1 MHDFSADIARD
12 WQRLFPELDLGSYE
26 AAIRVLRLGRLV
38 ERAIDTTTTEHGF
51 LVGGDYEVLASL
63 RRAHPAPLQPAS
75 LAERT
80 MITSS
85 GMTGR
90 LDRLEGDG
98 LVERVANPND
108 RRAVNIVLTEQGQEI
123 VDRTFED
130 IARTISDT
138 LSHLEPDEITK
149 LSRLLQSALANQ
161 GDELMSDGTQRDS
174 AT

>member
-1 MHDFSADIARD
+1 MQDFTADIAGD
-12 WQRLFPELDLGSYE
+12 WQRLFPELDLSTYE
-26 AAIRVLRLGRLV
+26 AAIRVLRLGRHV

-98 LVERVANPND
+98 LVVRVANPDD
-108 RRAVNIVLTEQGQEI
+108 RRAVDIFLTEQGRKI

-130 IARTISDT
+130 IARTISET
-138 LSHLEPDEITK
+138 LSNLEPGQISR
-149 LSRLLQSALANQ
+149 LSRLVRSALASQ
-161 GDELMSDGTQRDS
+161 EDELVGDGTQPG
-174 AT
+174 

>member
-1 MHDFSADIARD
+1 MHDFFDDSARD
-12 WQRLFPELDLGSYE
+12 WQRLFPELDLSTYE
-26 AAIRVLRLGRLV
+26 AAIRVLRLGRQI
-38 ERAIDTTTTEHGF
+38 EKAIEVTTNEHGF

-98 LVERVANPND
+98 LVVRAANPDD
-108 RRAVNIVLTEQGQEI
+108 RRAVDIFLTKQGQEI

-130 IARTISDT
+130 IAGAISDT
-138 LSHLEPDEITK
+138 LSNLEPGEITT
-149 LSRLLQSALANQ
+149 LSQLIRSALASQ
-161 GDELMSDGTQRDS
+161 GSELVSDGTKTD
-174 AT
+174 

>member
-1 MHDFSADIARD
+1 MHDFFDDIARD
-12 WQRLFPELDLGSYE
+12 WQRLFPELDLSTYE
-26 AAIRVLRLGRLV
+26 AAIRVLRLGRQI
-38 ERAIDTTTTEHGF
+38 EKAIEVTTNEHGF

-98 LVERVANPND
+98 LVVRAANPDD
-108 RRAVNIVLTEQGQEI
+108 RRAVDIFLTKQGQEI

-130 IARTISDT
+130 IAGAISDT
-138 LSHLEPDEITK
+138 LSNLEPGEITT
-149 LSRLLQSALANQ
+149 LSQLIRSALASQ
-161 GDELMSDGTQRDS
+161 GSELVSDGTKTD
-174 AT
+174 

>member
-1 MHDFSADIARD
+1 MHDFSDNIARD
-12 WQRLFPELDLGSYE
+12 WQRLFPELDLSTYE
-26 AAIRVLRLGRLV
+26 AAIRVLRLGRRV
-38 ERAIDTTTTEHGF
+38 ERAIDTTTNEHGF

-98 LVERVANPND
+98 LVVRVANLDD
-108 RRAVNIVLTEQGQEI
+108 RRVVDIFLTEQGREV

-138 LSHLEPDEITK
+138 LANLEPGEINK
-149 LSRLLQSALANQ
+149 LSRLLRSALANR
-161 GDELMSDGTQRDS
+161 GDELVSDGTQPG
-174 AT
+174 

>member
-1 MHDFSADIARD
+1 MQDFTDDIAGD
-12 WQRLFPELDLGSYE
+12 WQRLFPELDLSTYE
-26 AAIRVLRLGRLV
+26 AAIRVLRLGRHV
-38 ERAIDTTTTEHGF
+38 DRAIDATTTEHGF

-98 LVERVANPND
+98 LVVRVANPDD
-108 RRAVNIVLTEQGQEI
+108 RRAVDIFLTEQGREI

-130 IARTISDT
+130 IAQTISET
-138 LSHLEPDEITK
+138 LSNLERGEITK

-161 GDELMSDGTQRDS
+161 ENELVADGT
-174 AT
+174 

>member
-1 MHDFSADIARD
+1 MHDFTDDIARD
-12 WQRLFPELDLGSYE
+12 WQRLFPELDLSTYE
-26 AAIRVLRLGRLV
+26 AAIRVLRLGRHV
-38 ERAIDTTTTEHGF
+38 ERAIDTTTNEHGF

-98 LVERVANPND
+98 LVVRVANLDD
-108 RRAVNIVLTEQGQEI
+108 RRVVDIFLTEQGQEV

-138 LSHLEPDEITK
+138 LANLEPGEITK
-149 LSRLLQSALANQ
+149 LSRLLRSALANQ
-161 GDELMSDGTQRDS
+161 GGELVSDGTQPV
-174 AT
+174 

>member
-1 MHDFSADIARD
+1 MHDFTDDIARD
-12 WQRLFPELDLGSYE
+12 WQRLFPELDLSTYE
-26 AAIRVLRLGRLV
+26 AALRVLRLGRHV
-38 ERAIDTTTTEHGF
+38 DRAIDATTTEHGF

-63 RRAHPAPLQPAS
+63 RRVHPAPVQPAS

-98 LVERVANPND
+98 LVVRVANPDD
-108 RRAVNIVLTEQGQEI
+108 RRAVDIFLTEQGREA

-130 IARTISDT
+130 IARAISDT
-138 LSHLEPDEITK
+138 LSNLEPGEISK
-149 LSRLLQSALANQ
+149 LSRLLRSALAHRR
-161 GDELMSDGTQRDS
+161 DEIVGEAS
-174 AT
+174 